1 MVKQE
6 EILKM
11 LQEGADAGELAQQ
24 FADALN
30 AAIAEKNA
38 ADEKKKT
45 ARAAQKVAKMQAIL
59 DEVFD
64 FIDEYYPD
72 MKVPKEMRKE
82 ITAETVIDAFD
93 EAVEEVKH
101 LTAFSKSLKN
111 DSLFQKILEDEF
123 ARGMTRRSAKG
134 DPIADFLKANGLA

>member
-11 LQEGADAGELAQQ
+11 LQEGADAEALAQQ

-38 ADEKKKT
+38 ADAKKN
-45 ARAAQKVAKMQAIL
+45 ARVAQKIAKMQAII
-59 DEVFD
+59 DETFD

-72 MKVPKEMRKE
+72 FKVPKEIRE
-82 ITAETVIDAFD
+82 EFTAESVIDAMD
-93 EAVEEVKH
+93 QAAEDIKH
-101 LTAFSKSLKN
+101 LVSFTKTLKN
-111 DSLFQKILEDEF
+111 DPFFQKVMEDKP
-123 ARGMTRRSAKG
+123 AHTKLSR

>member
-6 EILKM
+6 EIFKM

-38 ADEKKKT
+38 ADAKKNAQAT
-45 ARAAQKVAKMQAIL
+45 QKVAKMQAIIN
-59 DEVFD
+59 EIFD

-72 MKVPKEMRKE
+72 MKVPKEMREE
-82 ITAETVIDAFD
+82 ITAELVIDEMDKA
-93 EAVEEVKH
+93 AEEIKQLVSFTK
-101 LTAFSKSLKN
+101 TLKN
-111 DSLFQKILEDEF
+111 DPFFQRVMEDKP
-123 ARGMTRRSAKG
+123 AHNKLSR

>member
-38 ADEKKKT
+38 ADAKKN
-45 ARAAQKVAKMQAIL
+45 AQVAQKVAKMQAII
-59 DEVFD
+59 DETFD

-72 MKVPKEMRKE
+72 FKVPKEMRE
-82 ITAETVIDAFD
+82 EFTAEAVIDAMD
-93 EAVEEVKH
+93 QAAEDIKH
-101 LTAFSKSLKN
+101 LVAFSKSLKN
-111 DSLFQKILEDEF
+111 DSFFQKVMEDKP
-123 ARGMTRRSAKG
+123 ARTKLSR

>member
-6 EILKM
+6 EIFKM

-38 ADEKKKT
+38 ADAKKNAQAT
-45 ARAAQKVAKMQAIL
+45 QKVAKMQAIINT
-59 DEVFD
+59 VFN

-72 MKVPKEMRKE
+72 MKVPKEVRE
-82 ITAETVIDAFD
+82 EVTAESVIDVMDQTAD
-93 EAVEEVKH
+93 EIKQLVS
-101 LTAFSKSLKN
+101 LTKTLKN
-111 DSLFQKILEDEF
+111 DPFFQKVMEDKP
-123 ARGMTRRSAKG
+123 ARNKISR

>member
-1 MVKQE
+1 MVEQK

-38 ADEKKKT
+38 EDAKKNAQAT
-45 ARAAQKVAKMQAIL
+45 QKVAKMQAIIN
-59 DEVFD
+59 ETFD

-72 MKVPKEMRKE
+72 MKVPKEVREE
-82 ITAETVIDAFD
+82 ITAEVVIDAMDQAAD
-93 EAVEEVKH
+93 EIKQLVS
-101 LTAFSKSLKN
+101 LTKTLKN
-111 DSLFQKILEDEF
+111 DPFFQKVMEDKP
-123 ARGMTRRSAKG
+123 ARNKISR

>member
-1 MVKQE
+1 MVEQK

-38 ADEKKKT
+38 EDAKKNAQAT
-45 ARAAQKVAKMQAIL
+45 QKVAKMQAIIN
-59 DEVFD
+59 ETFD

-72 MKVPKEMRKE
+72 MKVPKEMREE
-82 ITAETVIDAFD
+82 ITAEVVIDAMDQAAD
-93 EAVEEVKH
+93 EIKQLVS
-101 LTAFSKSLKN
+101 LTKTLKN
-111 DSLFQKILEDEF
+111 DPFFQKVMEDKP
-123 ARGMTRRSAKG
+123 ARNKISR

>member
-1 MVKQE
+1 MVEQK

-38 ADEKKKT
+38 EDAKKNAQVT
-45 ARAAQKVAKMQAIL
+45 QKVAKMQAIIN
-59 DEVFD
+59 EIFN

-72 MKVPKEMRKE
+72 MKVPKEMRE
-82 ITAETVIDAFD
+82 EVTAEAVIDAMD
-93 EAVEEVKH
+93 QAAEEIKQRVS
-101 LTAFSKSLKN
+101 LTKTLKN
-111 DSLFQKILEDEF
+111 DPLFQKVMEDKP
-123 ARGMTRRSAKG
+123 ARNKISH

>member
-1 MVKQE
+1 MVEQK

-38 ADEKKKT
+38 EDAKKNAQAT
-45 ARAAQKVAKMQAIL
+45 QKVAKMQAIIN
-59 DEVFD
+59 ETFD

-72 MKVPKEMRKE
+72 MKVPKEMREE
-82 ITAETVIDAFD
+82 ITADAVIDAMD
-93 EAVEEVKH
+93 QAAEEIKQLVS
-101 LTAFSKSLKN
+101 LTKTLKN
-111 DSLFQKILEDEF
+111 DPLFQKVMEDKP
-123 ARGMTRRSAKG
+123 ARNKISR

>member
-38 ADEKKKT
+38 EDAKKNAQVT
-45 ARAAQKVAKMQAIL
+45 QKVAKMQAII
-59 DEVFD
+59 DETFD

-72 MKVPKEMRKE
+72 FKVPAEMRE
-82 ITAETVIDAFD
+82 EFTAESVIDVMDQAT
-93 EAVEEVKH
+93 EEIKH
-101 LTAFSKSLKN
+101 IIAFSKTFK
-111 DSLFQKILEDEF
+111 DDPVFQKIKEDKP
-123 ARGMTRRSAKG
+123 ARNKISR

>member
-1 MVKQE
+1 MVEQK

-38 ADEKKKT
+38 ADAKKNAQAT
-45 ARAAQKVAKMQAIL
+45 QKVAKMQAIIN
-59 DEVFD
+59 ETFD

-72 MKVPKEMRKE
+72 MKVPKEVRE
-82 ITAETVIDAFD
+82 EVTAEAVIDAMD
-93 EAVEEVKH
+93 QAAEEIKQLVS
-101 LTAFSKSLKN
+101 LTKTLKN
-111 DSLFQKILEDEF
+111 DPIFQKVMEDKP
-123 ARGMTRRSAKG
+123 ARNKISR

>member
-6 EILKM
+6 EIFKM

-38 ADEKKKT
+38 ADAKKN
-45 ARAAQKVAKMQAIL
+45 AQATQKAAKMQAIIN
-59 DEVFD
+59 EIFN

-72 MKVPKEMRKE
+72 MKVPKEVRE
-82 ITAETVIDAFD
+82 EVTAESVIDVMDQTAD
-93 EAVEEVKH
+93 EIKQLVS
-101 LTAFSKSLKN
+101 LTKTLKN
-111 DSLFQKILEDEF
+111 DPFFQKVMEDKP
-123 ARGMTRRSAKG
+123 ARNKISR

>member
-1 MVKQE
+1 MVEQK

-38 ADEKKKT
+38 ADAKKNAQAT
-45 ARAAQKVAKMQAIL
+45 QKVAKMQAIIN
-59 DEVFD
+59 EIFN

-72 MKVPKEMRKE
+72 MKVPKEVRE
-82 ITAETVIDAFD
+82 EVTAESVIDTMDQAVD
-93 EAVEEVKH
+93 EIKQLVS
-101 LTAFSKSLKN
+101 LTKTLKN
-111 DSLFQKILEDEF
+111 DPFLQKVMEDKP
-123 ARGMTRRSAKG
+123 ARNKISR

>member
-6 EILKM
+6 EIFKM

-38 ADEKKKT
+38 ADAKKNAQAT
-45 ARAAQKVAKMQAIL
+45 QKVAKMQTIVN
-59 DEVFD
+59 EIFD

-72 MKVPKEMRKE
+72 MKVPKEVRE
-82 ITAETVIDAFD
+82 EVTAESVIDAMD
-93 EAVEEVKH
+93 QAAEEIKQLVS
-101 LTAFSKSLKN
+101 LTKTLKN
-111 DSLFQKILEDEF
+111 DPFFQKVMEDKP
-123 ARGMTRRSAKG
+123 ARNKLSR

>member
-1 MVKQE
+1 MVEQK

-38 ADEKKKT
+38 ADAKKN
-45 ARAAQKVAKMQAIL
+45 ARVAQKVAKMQAIIN
-59 DEVFD
+59 ETFD
-64 FIDEYYPD
+64 FIDDYYPD
-72 MKVPKEMRKE
+72 MKVPKEMREE
-82 ITAETVIDAFD
+82 ITAEAVIDAMD
-93 EAVEEVKH
+93 QAAEEIKQLVSFTK
-101 LTAFSKSLKN
+101 TLKN
-111 DSLFQKILEDEF
+111 DPFFQKVMEDKT
-123 ARGMTRRSAKG
+123 AHNKISRAVKG

>member
-6 EILKM
+6 DILKM

-38 ADEKKKT
+38 ADEKNKMRT
-45 ARAAQKVAKMQAIL
+45 AHKLAKMQAIIN
-59 DEVFD
+59 EIFD

-72 MKVPKEMRKE
+72 MKVSKEMRDE
-82 ITAETVIDAFD
+82 LTAEAVIDAMDQAAD
-93 EAVEEVKH
+93 EIKQLVS
-101 LTAFSKSLKN
+101 LTKTLKN
-111 DSLFQKILEDEF
+111 DPFFQKVMEDKP
-123 ARGMTRRSAKG
+123 ARNKLSR

>member
-6 EILKM
+6 DILKM

-30 AAIAEKNA
+30 GAIAEKKA
-38 ADEKKKT
+38 ADEKKNAQAT
-45 ARAAQKVAKMQAIL
+45 QKVAKMQAII
-59 DEVFD
+59 DETFD

-72 MKVPKEMRKE
+72 FKVPAEMRE
-82 ITAETVIDAFD
+82 EFTAESVIDVMDQAT
-93 EAVEEVKH
+93 EEIKH
-101 LTAFSKSLKN
+101 IIAFSKTFK
-111 DSLFQKILEDEF
+111 DDPVFQKIKEDKP
-123 ARGMTRRSAKG
+123 ARNKLSR

>member
-11 LQEGADAGELAQQ
+11 LQEGADAEELAQQ

-45 ARAAQKVAKMQAIL
+45 ARVAQKVAKMQAIL
-59 DEVFD
+59 DEMFD
-64 FIDEYYPD
+64 FVEEYYPE
-72 MKVPKEMRKE
+72 MKVSKEMRE
-82 ITAETVIDAFD
+82 RVTAEVVIDAFN

-101 LTAFSKSLKN
+101 LTALSKSLKD
-111 DSLFQKILEDEF
+111 DSLLQKLLEDEL
-123 ARGMTRRSAKG
+123 ARGRSRRTGKE

>member
-38 ADEKKKT
+38 EDAKKNAQAT
-45 ARAAQKVAKMQAIL
+45 QKVAKMQAII
-59 DEVFD
+59 DETFD

-72 MKVPKEMRKE
+72 FKVPAEMRE
-82 ITAETVIDAFD
+82 EFTAESVIDVMDQAT
-93 EAVEEVKH
+93 EEIKH
-101 LTAFSKSLKN
+101 IIAFSKTFKN
-111 DSLFQKILEDEF
+111 DPVFQKVKEDKP
-123 ARGMTRRSAKG
+123 ARNKLSR

>member
-1 MVKQE
+1 MVEQK

-38 ADEKKKT
+38 EDAKKNAQAT
-45 ARAAQKVAKMQAIL
+45 QKVAKMQTIIN
-59 DEVFD
+59 EIFN

-72 MKVPKEMRKE
+72 MKVPKEVRE
-82 ITAETVIDAFD
+82 EVTAESVIDTMDQAVD
-93 EAVEEVKH
+93 EIKQLVS
-101 LTAFSKSLKN
+101 LTKTLKN
-111 DSLFQKILEDEF
+111 DPFFQKVMEDKP
-123 ARGMTRRSAKG
+123 ARNKISR

>member
-45 ARAAQKVAKMQAIL
+45 ARVAQKVAKMQAIL
-59 DEVFD
+59 DGMFD
-64 FIDEYYPD
+64 FVGEYYPE
-72 MKVPKEMRKE
+72 MKLSKEVRDG
-82 ITAETVIDAFD
+82 ITAEVVIDAFD
-93 EAVEEVKH
+93 EAVEDVQQIRA
-101 LTAFSKSLKN
+101 LSKSLKN
-111 DSLFQKILEDEF
+111 DSLFQKLLEDEL
-123 ARGMTRRSAKG
+123 ARGKNRRATKG

>member
-6 EILKM
+6 EIFKM

-38 ADEKKKT
+38 ADAKKN
-45 ARAAQKVAKMQAIL
+45 AQAAQKVAKMQAII
-59 DEVFD
+59 DETFD

-72 MKVPKEMRKE
+72 FKVPKEMRE
-82 ITAETVIDAFD
+82 EFTAESVIDAMD
-93 EAVEEVKH
+93 QAAEDIKH
-101 LTAFSKSLKN
+101 LVAFSKSLKN
-111 DSLFQKILEDEF
+111 DPLFQKVMEDKT
-123 ARGMTRRSAKG
+123 AHTKLSRAVKG
-134 DPIADFLKANGLA
+134 DPIAEFLRANGLA

>member
-6 EILKM
+6 DILKM

-38 ADEKKKT
+38 ADAKKNAQAT
-45 ARAAQKVAKMQAIL
+45 QKVAKMQAII
-59 DEVFD
+59 DETFN

-72 MKVPKEMRKE
+72 FKVPAEMRE
-82 ITAETVIDAFD
+82 EFTAESVIDVMDQAT
-93 EAVEEVKH
+93 EEIKH
-101 LTAFSKSLKN
+101 IIAFSKTFK
-111 DSLFQKILEDEF
+111 DDPVFQKIKEDKP
-123 ARGMTRRSAKG
+123 ARNKLSR

>member
-6 EILKM
+6 EIFKM

-38 ADEKKKT
+38 ADAKKN
-45 ARAAQKVAKMQAIL
+45 AQATQKAAKMQAIIN
-59 DEVFD
+59 EIFN

-72 MKVPKEMRKE
+72 MKVPKEVRE
-82 ITAETVIDAFD
+82 ELTAESVIDAMD
-93 EAVEEVKH
+93 QAAEEIKQLVSFTK
-101 LTAFSKSLKN
+101 TLKN
-111 DSLFQKILEDEF
+111 DPFFQKVMEDK
-123 ARGMTRRSAKG
+123 SAHTKLSR

>member
-6 EILKM
+6 EIFKM

-38 ADEKKKT
+38 ADAKKN
-45 ARAAQKVAKMQAIL
+45 AQVAQKVAKMQAII
-59 DEVFD
+59 DETFD

-72 MKVPKEMRKE
+72 FKVPAEMRE
-82 ITAETVIDAFD
+82 EFTAEAVIDAMD
-93 EAVEEVKH
+93 QAAEDIKH
-101 LTAFSKSLKN
+101 LVAFSKSLKN
-111 DSLFQKILEDEF
+111 DSFFQKVMEDKP
-123 ARGMTRRSAKG
+123 ARNKISR

>member
-45 ARAAQKVAKMQAIL
+45 ARVAQKVAKMQAIL

-72 MKVPKEMRKE
+72 FKVPKEMRE
-82 ITAETVIDAFD
+82 EFTAEAVIDAMD
-93 EAVEEVKH
+93 QAAEDIKH
-101 LTAFSKSLKN
+101 LVAFSKSLKN
-111 DSLFQKILEDEF
+111 DSFFQKVMEDKP
-123 ARGMTRRSAKG
+123 ARTKLSR

>member
-11 LQEGADAGELAQQ
+11 LQEGADAEALAQQ

-38 ADEKKKT
+38 ADAKKNT
-45 ARAAQKVAKMQAIL
+45 RAAQKIAKMQAII

-64 FIDEYYPD
+64 FIDEYYPEF
-72 MKVPKEMRKE
+72 KVSQEMRDE
-82 ITAETVIDAFD
+82 VTAESVIDAFN
-93 EAVEEVKH
+93 EAAEEIKH
-101 LTAFSKSLKN
+101 FIAFSKTLKN
-111 DSLFQKILEDEF
+111 DPVFQKIMEDKP
-123 ARGMTRRSAKG
+123 ARNKLNRAAKG
-134 DPIADFLKANGLA
+134 DPIVDFLKANGLA

>member
-1 MVKQE
+1 MVEQK

-38 ADEKKKT
+38 EDAKNNAQAT
-45 ARAAQKVAKMQAIL
+45 QKVAKMQAIIN
-59 DEVFD
+59 EIFN

-72 MKVPKEMRKE
+72 MKVPKEVRE
-82 ITAETVIDAFD
+82 EVTAESVIDTMDQAVD
-93 EAVEEVKH
+93 EIKQLVS
-101 LTAFSKSLKN
+101 LTKTLKN
-111 DSLFQKILEDEF
+111 DPFFQKVMEDKP
-123 ARGMTRRSAKG
+123 ARNKISR

>member
-1 MVKQE
+1 MVEQK

-38 ADEKKKT
+38 EDAKKNAQAT
-45 ARAAQKVAKMQAIL
+45 QKVTKMQAIIN
-59 DEVFD
+59 EIFD

-72 MKVPKEMRKE
+72 MKVPKEVRE
-82 ITAETVIDAFD
+82 EVTAESVIDTMDQAVD
-93 EAVEEVKH
+93 EIKQLVS
-101 LTAFSKSLKN
+101 LTKTLKN
-111 DSLFQKILEDEF
+111 DPFFQKVMEDKP
-123 ARGMTRRSAKG
+123 ARNKISR

>member
-11 LQEGADAGELAQQ
+11 LQEGADAGALAQQ

-38 ADEKKKT
+38 ADAKKN
-45 ARAAQKVAKMQAIL
+45 AQVAQKVAKMQAIIN
-59 DEVFD
+59 ETFD

-72 MKVPKEMRKE
+72 MKVPKEMREE
-82 ITAETVIDAFD
+82 ITAEAVIDAMD
-93 EAVEEVKH
+93 QAAEEIKQLVSFTK
-101 LTAFSKSLKN
+101 TLKN
-111 DSLFQKILEDEF
+111 DPFFQKVMEDKP
-123 ARGMTRRSAKG
+123 AHNKISRAVKG
-134 DPIADFLKANGLA
+134 DPIAEFLRANGLA

>member
-11 LQEGADAGELAQQ
+11 LQEGADAEALAQQ

-38 ADEKKKT
+38 ADAKKN
-45 ARAAQKVAKMQAIL
+45 AQVAQKVAKMQAII
-59 DEVFD
+59 DETFD

-72 MKVPKEMRKE
+72 MKAPKEVRE
-82 ITAETVIDAFD
+82 EFTAEMVIDAMD
-93 EAVEEVKH
+93 QAAEDIKH
-101 LTAFSKSLKN
+101 LVAFSKSLKN
-111 DSLFQKILEDEF
+111 DSFFQKVMEDKP
-123 ARGMTRRSAKG
+123 ARNKISR

>member
-11 LQEGADAGELAQQ
+11 LQEGVDAGELAQQ

-38 ADEKKKT
+38 ADAKKN
-45 ARAAQKVAKMQAIL
+45 AQVAQKVAKMQAII
-59 DEVFD
+59 DETFD

-72 MKVPKEMRKE
+72 FKVPKEMRE
-82 ITAETVIDAFD
+82 EFTAESVIDAMD
-93 EAVEEVKH
+93 QAAEDIKH
-101 LTAFSKSLKN
+101 LVAFSKSLKN
-111 DSLFQKILEDEF
+111 DSFFQKVMEDKP
-123 ARGMTRRSAKG
+123 AHTKLSR

>member
-11 LQEGADAGELAQQ
+11 LQEGADAEALAQQ

-38 ADEKKKT
+38 ADAKKN
-45 ARAAQKVAKMQAIL
+45 ARVAQKVAKMQAII
-59 DEVFD
+59 DETFD

-72 MKVPKEMRKE
+72 MKAPKEVRE
-82 ITAETVIDAFD
+82 EFTAEMVIDAMD
-93 EAVEEVKH
+93 QAAEDIKH
-101 LTAFSKSLKN
+101 LVAFSKSLKN
-111 DSLFQKILEDEF
+111 DSFFQKVMEDKP
-123 ARGMTRRSAKG
+123 AHTKLSR

>member
-1 MVKQE
+1 MVEQK

-38 ADEKKKT
+38 EDAKKNAQAT
-45 ARAAQKVAKMQAIL
+45 QKVAKMQAIIN
-59 DEVFD
+59 ETFD

-72 MKVPKEMRKE
+72 MKVPKEIREE
-82 ITAETVIDAFD
+82 ITAEAIIDVIDQA
-93 EAVEEVKH
+93 EKEIKE
-101 LTAFSKSLKN
+101 LTDFTKSLKN
-111 DSLFQKILEDEF
+111 EIAFQKAIEEKI
-123 ARGMTRRSAKG
+123 AGNQIKRPVVRE
-134 DPIADFLKANGLA
+134 PIADFLKANGLA

>member
-6 EILKM
+6 EIFKM

-38 ADEKKKT
+38 EDAKKNAQAT
-45 ARAAQKVAKMQAIL
+45 QKVAKMQAIIN
-59 DEVFD
+59 ESFD

-72 MKVPKEMRKE
+72 MKVPKEMREE
-82 ITAETVIDAFD
+82 ITAETVIDAMDQAAD
-93 EAVEEVKH
+93 EIKQLVS
-101 LTAFSKSLKN
+101 LTKTLKN
-111 DSLFQKILEDEF
+111 DPFFQKVMEDKP
-123 ARGMTRRSAKG
+123 ARNKLSR